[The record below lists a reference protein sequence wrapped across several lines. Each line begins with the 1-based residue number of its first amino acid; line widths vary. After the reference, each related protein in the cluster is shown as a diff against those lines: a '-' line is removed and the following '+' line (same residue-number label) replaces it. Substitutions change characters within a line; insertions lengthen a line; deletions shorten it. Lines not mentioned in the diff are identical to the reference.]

1 MELAEHGDATGGVVA
16 TCHGRAAHA
25 AKVPNDGKSAILALA
40 EFLLAASKIPENLP
54 GVLVNVGNIRGG
66 TAATKFRFSDKQ
78 RMGVAQGD
86 HGRRRWRHAW
96 ANAGTG
102 VACAL
107 GSMLCEQRGLPLHA
121 EALRWAFVGT
131 FAAALSDTLSSEF
144 GQLAGKRPLLITTG
158 EEVPVGTD
166 GGITLAGTLMG
177 ILGAALLS
185 LLGRSIGLT
194 PVRATLPL
202 LLAGLA
208 GNLLDSWL
216 GATLE
221 RRGVLN
227 NEGVNFINTLGG
239 AALGYAGFWLMSLIP
254 VGLRDLGLQHLLD
267 FFI

>member
-1 MELAEHGDATGGVVA
+1 VSPLPYGSALLA
-16 TCHGRAAHA
+16 
-25 AKVPNDGKSAILALA
+25 NAILVALSLRLRLLSRSGNA
-40 EFLLAASKIPENLP
+40 AAFIIGTTVYACLNWQGWAVLLFFFL
-54 GVLVNVGNIRGG
+54 GG

-78 RMGVAQGD
+78 RMGVAQEG

-102 VACAL
+102 VICAVASAWSL
-107 GSMLCEQRGLPLHA
+107 RRGQPYIA
-121 EALRWAFVGT
+121 EAWRWAFVGT

-144 GQLAGKRPLLITTG
+144 GQLAGKPPRLITTG
-158 EEVPVGTD
+158 GVVAPGTD

-177 ILGAALLS
+177 ILGAATLS
-185 LLGRSIGLT
+185 LLGRILDVT

-208 GNLLDSWL
+208 GNVLDSLL
-216 GATLE
+216 GATLQ
-221 RRGVLN
+221 RRGLLN

-239 AALGYAGFWLMSLIP
+239 AALGYAGYWLMNLVP
-254 VGLRDLGLQHLLD
+254 LGLRDLGLHYLLE

>member
-1 MELAEHGDATGGVVA
+1 MMQSLWAQG
-16 TCHGRAAHA
+16 
-25 AKVPNDGKSAILALA
+25 
-40 EFLLAASKIPENLP
+40 LLANALLIAASVRLRLLSRSGNAAGFVIGALIY
-54 GVLVNVGNIRGG
+54 GSLGWRGWVVLLAFFLGG

-78 RMGVAQGD
+78 RMGVAQDG

-107 GSMLCEQRGLPLHA
+107 GVLACEGRGLPLQA

-144 GQLAGKRPLLITTG
+144 GQLAGKAPRLITTG
-158 EEVPVGTD
+158 AIVPVGTD

-202 LLAGLA
+202 LMAGLA
-208 GNLLDSWL
+208 GNLLDSLL

-221 RRGVLN
+221 RSGRLN

-239 AALGYAGFWLMSLIP
+239 AALGYAGFWVMGLIP
-254 VGLRDLGLQHLLD
+254 LGLRDLGLHFLLEL
-267 FFI
+267 FI

>member
-1 MELAEHGDATGGVVA
+1 MMHNLWAQALFANALLIAASIRLRLLSRSGNAAGFIIGVLIYGSLGWQGWV
-16 TCHGRAAHA
+16 
-25 AKVPNDGKSAILALA
+25 V
-40 EFLLAASKIPENLP
+40 LLAFFL
-54 GVLVNVGNIRGG
+54 GG
-66 TAATKFRFSDKQ
+66 TAATKFRFSAKQ
-78 RMGVAQGD
+78 RMGVAQDG

-102 VACAL
+102 VACAV
-107 GSMLCEQRGLPLHA
+107 GSLACSVVDLPLYA

-144 GQLAGKRPLLITTG
+144 GQLAGQSPMLITTG
-158 EEVPVGTD
+158 EAVPVGTD

-177 ILGAALLS
+177 ILGAAVLS
-185 LLGRSIGLT
+185 LLGRVIGLT

-202 LLAGLA
+202 LVAGLA
-208 GNLLDSWL
+208 GNLLDSLL

-239 AALGYAGFWLMSLIP
+239 AALGFAGFWVMGMIP
-254 VGLRDLGLQHLLD
+254 AGLRDLGLHILLEH
-267 FFI
+267 FI